1 MPLVTKP
8 ASKTLIAPTKG
19 ITDTAEVPDWP
30 VLGSQRTLAEKVYQV
45 VRDRI
50 LNSDLAAPGVHVR
63 EEELANA
70 MGVSRTPVREALS
83 RLATEGFLER
93 LPHRGFRVPER
104 SIEELVHLYPVV
116 QALELLAAELAF
128 PRMQKEDLDQLDEAN
143 KSFARAVAENDVET
157 AIEINDRFHHALAEL
172 SGNPV
177 LSRLLD
183 DLRSQVH
190 RLEVI
195 DFSAVLL
202 DSGATRIERD
212 TWVRQHSALI
222 DAVRDGKF
230 DVALAILRENRSV
243 VVNSKMEEARAIQEG
258 VR

>member
-1 MPLVTKP
+1 LVAKP
-8 ASKTLIAPTKG
+8 VTTRSVASSKIAPDQG
-19 ITDTAEVPDWP
+19 DIPDWP
-30 VLGSQRTLAEKVYQV
+30 VLGSQRTLAERVYQV

-116 QALELLAAELAF
+116 QALELLAGELAF
-128 PRMQKEDLDQLDEAN
+128 PRMQEDDLEKLDAAN
-143 KSFARAVAENDVET
+143 KVFAQAVAENDVET
-157 AIEINDRFHHALAEL
+157 AIEINDRFHHTLAEL

-190 RLEVI
+190 RLEII

-202 DSGATRIERD
+202 DSGNTRIERD

-222 DAVRDGKF
+222 DAVRRKKF
-230 DVALAILRENRSV
+230 DVALTILRENRTV
-243 VVNSKMEEARAIQEG
+243 VVKTKMDEARAIQEA